1 MTMNQNFFLSLK
13 SASGAILKEGSIDG
27 MLTKTREVLPHRP
40 GDGGGVGVVDVLQL
54 TPVTREHII
63 LPDTEVV
70 ISKP

>member
-1 MTMNQNFFLSLK
+1 MSNYDYESKLFLSLK

-54 TPVTREHII
+54 ANHKSV
-63 LPDTEVV
+63 L
-70 ISKP
+70 